1 MTMIDR
7 RRHLRVA
14 TDVGVR
20 VHAARATMRGHCV
33 DLSRG
38 GLRLRRDDDTAPCPA
53 VGTGALVELAL
64 GRAGWVAQDGRIVRC
79 DYADVAIEFAPL
91 AEEVARMI
99 DDELR
104 AAAAATS
111 RPRLLVV
118 DPSADRRH
126 HIAAKL
132 RAAGCD
138 PYEAATPLEAID
150 LIDRSANHIAGV
162 AVATHLTQTDGDEL
176 CDFRGRDQPRHQAGV
191 DRGRAGRRSS
201 PAERVG
207 EHHVDPTDDDTLE
220 RSLRGWVDAVHTP
233 PVAAVNPRAAGA
245 AHVGGPDGDR
255 RVF

>member
-104 AAAAATS
+104 AAVAATS

-176 CDFRGRDQPRHQAGV
+176 CDFVAETNPGIKLALIEDALGGDPHR
-191 DRGRAGRRSS
+191 RAR
-201 PAERVG
+201 G

-233 PVAAVNPRAAGA
+233 PPR
-245 AHVGGPDGDR
+245 R
-255 RVF
+255 